1 MNISGIGVMQ
11 AQLNQLQ
18 SERKTPE
25 QTLLEK
31 SLPAQSAYEKESIHL
46 EIELKDGTTVSIDY
60 VREGMTRKT
69 SYEIGRF
76 GNYSY
81 GNDLF
86 SPENTAG
93 RILDFARS
101 LWDGSE
107 ERLNLLADAIEQG
120 VKEARDILGTL
131 PDWLD
136 SLIGKTEDLLH
147 KGIEAM
153 RSEIQQV
160 A

>member
-11 AQLNQLQ
+11 AQLNQMQREQKTL
-18 SERKTPE
+18 ER
-25 QTLLEK
+25 TLLEK
-31 SLPAQSAYEKESIHL
+31 SLPAQNAHEKESIHM
-46 EIELKDGTTVSIDY
+46 EIELKDATTVSIDY
-60 VREGMTRKT
+60 VREGMTKKT
-69 SYEIGRF
+69 SYELGRF

-81 GNDLF
+81 GDDLF

-101 LWDGSE
+101 LWDGSQD
-107 ERLNLLADAIEQG
+107 RLNLLAGAIEQG
-120 VKEARDILGTL
+120 VKEARDILGAL

-136 SLIGKTEDLLH
+136 GLIGRTEDLLH